1 MAGDH
6 VGLVRRHDMDGW
18 HGKDGRRGL
27 GGHDLRSWRHH
38 RSPEHD
44 RRRHHPRHRI
54 LRHPTGGRA
63 EPDGRDARGHRTVEP
78 PSSRPV
84 GHRGRAGP
92 VPHDGSDDGPAA
104 PDGMERQSRRGRVR
118 GGPPRPRPAP
128 SQPHAERGR
137 ARAAPLRVLP
147 GGQRIRP
154 HGLLLAPKPAG
165 TVRRDDLQAPAIRRP
180 EHADHDHQPQRRHEG
195 ILPSE
200 KHERRRTAH
209 PKPRLPGRIPALAR
223 TGRRIRRPGHDRP
236 RHAQR
241 TAQTGTGAEAAAE
254 PERRTARPGLGRVH
268 RPGRHLDPPGPPRL
282 TDASAPPSRN
292 SQRSPPTP
300 PPRRRHRPGRPR
312 WRSRS
317 GRTRGWRTGSRI
329 PIYCARRTAATG
341 RR

>member
-1 MAGDH
+1 MKGSHNEPAGTGDEKRRDLPGHHQRDQRSDTMAGDH

-137 ARAAPLRVLP
+137 ARAAPLRVL
-147 GGQRIRP
+147 
-154 HGLLLAPKPAG
+154 
-165 TVRRDDLQAPAIRRP
+165 
-180 EHADHDHQPQRRHEG
+180 
-195 ILPSE
+195 
-200 KHERRRTAH
+200 RRTTDTTSWSS
-209 PKPRLPGRIPALAR
+209 PG
-223 TGRRIRRPGHDRP
+223 TE
-236 RHAQR
+236 
-241 TAQTGTGAEAAAE
+241 T
-254 PERRTARPGLGRVH
+254 
-268 RPGRHLDPPGPPRL
+268 
-282 TDASAPPSRN
+282 SRDC
-292 SQRSPPTP
+292 S
-300 PPRRRHRPGRPR
+300 
-312 WRSRS
+312 
-317 GRTRGWRTGSRI
+317 TR
-329 PIYCARRTAATG
+329 
-341 RR
+341 